1 NEKKSQLINE
11 FWNTV
16 ASSQKRKFT
25 EAAERTALVEKHIT
39 NVVSSTF
46 EREQTIREEITKQE
60 MIVRNK
66 FVNCLENKDLGL
78 DVSHK
83 RQRLQV
89 DNVEPQTPE
98 NKEYE
103 HDSGS
108 SDGPYVNSNS
118 CYEVQDSR
126 YTSPTPH
133 SHDDPFTEDT
143 EDENV
148 IITNVSPRFSSSKKK
163 FRTYIDEAILHAN
176 NKGLYVESHTHEIL
190 SLSSIL
196 VLIPN
201 SYSTKMVEVFGL
213 QILESIYH
221 EYAPT
226 LSITLDTEIE
236 NIYRNAIKT
245 CLRDSRGSAID
256 FLCKNI
262 ANRSELRDNFG
273 ILMIDLIRSLPF
285 DKIRNEPSELTLI
298 TNFLNGIMKEAFHD
312 PDKYLVQ
319 WPNTALAESKIRKF
333 DGSRTKQPDFVVSLN
348 YQSRAKN
355 VIYVGEVTGPS
366 EKNNV
371 YKNCLDLI
379 RIGIFMK
386 DCIDSA
392 ILQGAGIKILG
403 FQCIAYKLDFYVL
416 DLNGEGLYTMNH
428 IAQISIPETVKGLFT
443 FIDELHILLNIR
455 DILMKSYDVFIDKL
469 QNPGLVPLELKSS
482 FKRKTLD
489 TPEFKRLVSKTH
501 CVKRECPLWFGRY

>member
-1 NEKKSQLINE
+1 MSEPTTSTGATLAETEQEIDVYFTINNEWSLLDYLLYRQNSIDFQPDRKKEHARYTRNLSNILNSKQAKKTMIKKAGNVLVSFQFFGWGPTCVQSPTLPDYDREVMIYGSWWFRPDSILE
-11 FWNTV
+11 
-16 ASSQKRKFT
+16 SSQKRKFT
-25 EAAERTALVEKHIT
+25 EAAERTAVVEKHIT

-46 EREQTIREEITKQE
+46 EREQTILEEITKQE

-66 FVNCLENKDLGL
+66 FVNCLENTDLGL

-83 RQRLQV
+83 RQCLQV
-89 DNVEPQTPE
+89 DN
-98 NKEYE
+98 EYE

-108 SDGPYVNSNS
+108 SDGPYVNSDS

-143 EDENV
+143 EDENE
-148 IITNVSPRFSSSKKK
+148 K

-176 NKGLYVESHTHEIL
+176 SKGLYVESHTHEIL

-201 SYSTKMVEVFGL
+201 YYSTKMVEVFGL
-213 QILESIYH
+213 KILESIYH

-285 DKIRNEPSELTLI
+285 DKIRNEPSE
-298 TNFLNGIMKEAFHD
+298 
-312 PDKYLVQ
+312 
-319 WPNTALAESKIRKF
+319 
-333 DGSRTKQPDFVVSLN
+333 
-348 YQSRAKN
+348 
-355 VIYVGEVTGPS
+355 
-366 EKNNV
+366 
-371 YKNCLDLI
+371 
-379 RIGIFMK
+379 
-386 DCIDSA
+386 
-392 ILQGAGIKILG
+392 
-403 FQCIAYKLDFYVL
+403 
-416 DLNGEGLYTMNH
+416 
-428 IAQISIPETVKGLFT
+428 
-443 FIDELHILLNIR
+443 
-455 DILMKSYDVFIDKL
+455 
-469 QNPGLVPLELKSS
+469 
-482 FKRKTLD
+482 
-489 TPEFKRLVSKTH
+489 
-501 CVKRECPLWFGRY
+501 